1 MDCINIIYR
10 EIKQKKLPYFC
21 GVKGGWFCST
31 FAWTWEW
38 RTAGSDSLIGFD
50 LGGDRD
56 GLRLVIGLHGE
67 WRRPTRAGHI
77 PRVFLICHR
86 TNLGLHPH
94 HLRLGSLTVKNH
106 SIRMAAQSCD
116 NYILILYDMKII
128 YKYFGETKLMDD
140 MTDVLDIALTQG
152 PVGPQW
158 MELFLCH
165 CRQIDR
171 SFRPAPAQS
180 HAKNNTA
187 TVNWVKI

>member
-1 MDCINIIYR
+1 MDCINIFFYR

-86 TNLGLHPH
+86 TDLGLHPH

-106 SIRMAAQSCD
+106 NIRMAAQERPNWWWYDSCVTYCPYPRPCRSSVD
-116 NYILILYDMKII
+116 GALPLSLPSDWSLIPS
-128 YKYFGETKLMDD
+128 GTSTKS
-140 MTDVLDIALTQG
+140 
-152 PVGPQW
+152 
-158 MELFLCH
+158 C
-165 CRQIDR
+165 
-171 SFRPAPAQS
+171 
-180 HAKNNTA
+180 
-187 TVNWVKI
+187 